1 MLLMGNIISGEFD
14 ELMNEFSLQ
23 KVKSFTTQSTIKE
36 SQLKSLYNYL
46 KKHRNDVDGQVITL
60 YDQMPIQLSPEEINL
75 FISDLEKV
83 QLMYRQ

>member
-1 MLLMGNIISGEFD
+1 MLLTGNIISGEFD

-23 KVKSFTTQSTIKE
+23 KVKHFTTESTIKE
-36 SQLKSLYNYL
+36 SQLKSMYDYL
-46 KKHRNDVDGQVITL
+46 KKHRDDTDGQIITL
-60 YDQMPIQLSPEEINL
+60 YDQMPVRLSQEEVNL